1 MVMSITAIKFVEHL
15 SDTHLE
21 GGIQKLNVLLNTK
34 VQDPVNS
41 LCQVALDVWL
51 QSNLEGVE
59 ESGKEKGGKGFNL
72 TEWGWGRG
80 IKMD

>member
-1 MVMSITAIKFVEHL
+1 MSGCVFLLSLPLGFMVMRITAIEIVEHL

-21 GGIQKLNVLLNTK
+21 GGVQKLNVLLNTE

-59 ESGKEKGGKGFNL
+59 
-72 TEWGWGRG
+72 
-80 IKMD
+80 